1 MKKPILPLFFACMIS
16 LHAQQNFTIEQA
28 TFGTSKEFAVKSYN
42 FVQWRGNTHDFT
54 YLADYTSLIML
65 TETSGWQPT
74 TITDLER
81 FKLAVRSYG
90 GGDDIELDKLNY
102 YPYGY
107 EWITDSLMVV
117 EVAGSSNNYV
127 LQYNPFSNQI
137 KELLFYANE
146 GENIAF
152 SDDYTIAAFTR
163 ENNLFYRSNRGSAEQ
178 IITNDPDK
186 GIVNGSGYVHRQEF
200 GIDRGIFIS
209 PRGSA
214 IAFYKKNETMV
225 AQYPLVNSSGRIAAA
240 NNIRYPMAGE
250 KSEEVKLMVYN
261 LKTKST
267 IAINTTG
274 PAEQYLTSI
283 TWDPS
288 EKYLYIGVLNREQN
302 HLQLNKYDALNG
314 NFISTLFEEKH
325 SKYVE
330 PLHNLTFLSTK
341 PNQFIYQ
348 SERDGYNHLY
358 LYDNNGKLIKQLTSG
373 NWVVTEIIGFD
384 AKEENL
390 YFISNMDDV
399 IGRHLCSVNLK
410 TGKTIRITKNP
421 GTHSGKLSA
430 DGSLWID
437 FHTSTTIPNT
447 ITVIQTKS
455 GKMAPVLTATSPFTK
470 INMPQLEMVNL
481 ISADGKTPLYGR
493 LIKPANM
500 DPTIKYPVIVYVYG
514 GPHAQLVTD
523 RWLGGASLFEYYM
536 AQQGFIMFTLDNRG
550 SDYRGMEFENVIHR
564 QLGKNEMADQMK
576 GVEYLK
582 SLSFV
587 DADKIGVYGWSFGGF
602 MSISLMLNYPD
613 IFKVGVSGG
622 PVCDWRY
629 YEIMYGER
637 YMDTPQENPD
647 GYKSTSVIDKA
658 SQLNGRLLVIHGAQD
673 DVVVMQHSL
682 EFIKAC
688 IKKGKQ
694 VDYFVYP
701 DHQHNVR
708 GKDRVHLNAKIAD
721 YFQTHLK

>member
-1 MKKPILPLFFACMIS
+1 MKNLLPALFLLSFGGLFA
-16 LHAQQNFTIEQA
+16 QENFTIEQA
-28 TFGTSKEFAVKSYN
+28 TSGGSKEFDVKTYS
-42 FVQWRGNTHDFT
+42 FVKWRGNTHDFT
-54 YLADYTSLIML
+54 YLADFTSLIML
-65 TETSGWQPT
+65 TEKSGWQPT

-81 FKLAVRSYG
+81 FKQAVRSYG
-90 GGDDIELDKLNY
+90 GGDDIEVDKLSY
-102 YPYGY
+102 VPYNY
-107 EWITDSLMVV
+107 EWQTDSLMIV
-117 EVAGSSNNYV
+117 EVSGSVNNYV
-127 LQYNPFSNQI
+127 LSYNPFSNKI
-137 KELLFYANE
+137 KEVNFYSNE
-146 GENIAF
+146 GENAAY
-152 SDDYTIAAFTR
+152 SLDYSIISYTKA
-163 ENNLFYRSNRGSAEQ
+163 NNLFYRSTKGSAEQ
-178 IITNDPDK
+178 AITNDANK

-200 GIDRGIFIS
+200 GIDHGIFIS
-209 PRGSA
+209 PKGSS
-214 IAFYKKNETMV
+214 IAYYRKDESMV
-225 AQYPLVNSSGRIAAA
+225 AEYPLVNSSTRIAAV

-261 LKTKST
+261 LATGKSM
-267 IAINTTG
+267 AINTTG
-274 PAEQYLTSI
+274 PAEQYLTCI

-288 EKYLYIGVLNREQN
+288 EKFIYIGVLNREQN
-302 HLQLNKYDALNG
+302 HLQLNKYDAVTG
-314 NFISTLFEEKH
+314 NFVSTLFEEKH
-325 SKYVE
+325 PKYVE
-330 PLHNLTFLSTK
+330 PLHDLTFLKTK

-358 LYDNNGKLIKQLTSG
+358 LYDTNGKLIKQLTKG
-373 NWVVTEIIGFD
+373 AFVVTEIVGFD
-384 AKEENL
+384 TKEENL
-390 YFISNMDDV
+390 FFISNMDDM
-399 IGRHLCSVNLK
+399 IGRHLCMVNLK
-410 TGKTIRITKNP
+410 SGKIVRITKNP

-430 DGSLWID
+430 DGSLWLD

-447 ITVIQTKS
+447 ITIVQTKS
-455 GKMAPVLTATSPFTK
+455 GKMAPVLTATSPYSK
-470 INMPQLEMVNL
+470 INMPKLEMVQL
-481 ISADGKTPLYGR
+481 TSADGKTPLYGR
-493 LIKPANM
+493 IITPPNM
-500 DPTIKYPVIVYVYG
+500 DKNKKYPVVVYVYG

-536 AQQGFIMFTLDNRG
+536 AQQGFIMFTVDNRG

-564 QLGKNEMADQMK
+564 ELGKNEMADQIK

-582 SLSFV
+582 SLSYV
-587 DADKIGVYGWSFGGF
+587 DANRIGVYGWSFGGF
-602 MSISLMLNYPD
+602 MSISLMLNHPD

-622 PVCDWRY
+622 PVCDWKY

-647 GYKSTSVIDKA
+647 GYKANSVIEKA
-658 SQLNGRLLVIHGAQD
+658 SQLKGRLLVIHGAQD

-694 VDYFVYP
+694 VDYFIYP